1 MPQVAT
7 RRRQA
12 GSITQKELAA
22 LAGVHPSTVSLAL
35 ADDPRLP
42 APTRERLRRLAEAH
56 RYAPNTAARWLRQGR
71 TGTIGLVFW
80 GEAHLEEEG
89 RTRVGGPLMAA
100 VEAAV
105 AAGHQAL
112 VIPATPERLAG
123 EAVDELVRRAP
134 IDGAVFFGTTHD
146 REGLTRLVR
155 RGFPAVHFGR
165 RVLSDASLAFVAA
178 DYRGGSR
185 DAVAHLIARGH
196 RRVAIVVDPR
206 FDHEIEL
213 ERTAGYAE
221 ALAAAGIAWRP
232 ELVIRP
238 RLVAGAGVTTGVHA
252 HGIVRSLL
260 DLGATAA
267 FCTTGTLG
275 IEVLRRCAAG
285 GIRVPE
291 RLALVAYDDEPEAA
305 VSTPPLTAVRQPV
318 ARIAAEAV
326 HLLLRLAAGEELP
339 AGERQRVLPVELI
352 VRASSGEHPPELAR
366 PRP

>member
-1 MPQVAT
+1 MAQVVT

-12 GSITQKELAA
+12 GGITQKQLAV

-42 APTRERLRRLAEAH
+42 GPTRERLRRLAEEH

-123 EAVDELVRRAP
+123 VAVDEIVRRAP

-146 REGLTRLVR
+146 REGLARLVR

-165 RVLSDASLAFVAA
+165 RLLPDAPLAFVAA

-185 DAVAHLIARGH
+185 DAVAHLLARGH
-196 RRVAIVVDPR
+196 RRVAIVEDPR
-206 FDHEIEL
+206 FDPEIEL

-238 RLVAGAGVTTGVHA
+238 RLVAGATATG
-252 HGIVRSLL
+252 GIDTGGILRTLL
-260 DLGATAA
+260 ESGATAA

-275 IEVLRRCAAG
+275 VEILRRCAAG
-285 GIRVPE
+285 GVRVPE

-326 HLLLRLAAGEELP
+326 HLLLRLVAGEEVSE
-339 AGERQRVLPVELI
+339 AERQRVLPVELV
-352 VRASSGEHPPELAR
+352 VRASSGEHRPELA
-366 PRP
+366 PE